1 MSLSGGQ
8 IEGQLTHRFYLGDAV
23 DYRVNVHGHD
33 IRVIVKGADLNAIP
47 DGSKVYLDFDR
58 VMVFDRN

>member
-8 IEGQLTHRFYLGDAV
+8 MEGQLTHRFFLGDAV

-33 IRVIVKGADLNAIP
+33 VRVIVKGADLDAIA
-47 DGSKVYLDFDR
+47 DGSRVYLDFDR
-58 VMVFDRN
+58 VMVFDKN